1 MQEYAYLGVRLETV
15 LRGVLVAFVVLT
27 LLIVPPLHDRPSSY
41 VVAVAYAVW
50 AAALGAQTWR
60 RGPRPVRFEWLILLV
75 DLAALGGLTLL
86 AGESAKQS
94 WTADVLVYGFFL
106 VPLLAATQVR
116 PGVSAL
122 VVVPTAAAYFA
133 TSVATK
139 SANQEPWGPIILG
152 TFVLVSIGVGCIGLS
167 YIQRSRVAAIEG
179 LVKDRTSLLDDLMTV
194 ESRER
199 QRLSERLHDGALQYV
214 LAARHDLEDA
224 RELSDPEAFDRLE
237 RALTESS
244 TLLRST
250 VAELHPAVLAQAG
263 LAQAL
268 RDLANNAASTG
279 RFSATL
285 DTDGWSD
292 ELRTSADGLLYASAR
307 ELLANVVKHAQAR
320 NVRISLARQ
329 GQLARLVIADDGQG
343 IPDGAVARSLGQGHI
358 GLASHQARVEAA
370 GGSLAVGRA
379 SPSGTIAEVSVP
391 ARPEA

>member
-1 MQEYAYLGVRLETV
+1 V
-15 LRGVLVAFVVLT
+15 
-27 LLIVPPLHDRPSSY
+27 HDRPGSW
-41 VVAVAYAVW
+41 VVALAYTFW
-50 AAALGAQTWR
+50 AAGVGAWTLR

-75 DLAALGGLTLL
+75 DLAALGVLTLL
-86 AGESAKQS
+86 AGHSAKQS
-94 WTADVLVYGFFL
+94 WTADVLVYGYFL
-106 VPLLAATQVR
+106 IPLLAATQVR
-116 PGVSAL
+116 PGISAL

-152 TFVLVSIGVGCIGLS
+152 TFALVGLGVGCIGLS

-179 LVKDRTSLLDDLMTV
+179 LVKARTSLLDDLMTV

-199 QRLSERLHDGALQYV
+199 RRLSERLHDGALQYV

-237 RALTESS
+237 LALTESS

-263 LAQAL
+263 LARAL
-268 RDLANNAASTG
+268 RELADTAASTG
-279 RFSATL
+279 GFSAAL

-292 ELRTSADGLLYASAR
+292 ELRTPADGLLYATAR
-307 ELLANVVKHAQAR
+307 ELLANVVKHAGAR

-329 GQLARLVIADDGQG
+329 NDVARLSIIDDGQG
-343 IPDGAVARSLGQGHI
+343 ISDGSVERSLGQGHI

-370 GGSLAVGRA
+370 GGSLAVGPA
-379 SPSGTIAEVSVP
+379 SPSGTVAEVSLP
-391 ARPEA
+391 APS